1 MRDFNLVT
9 IRLFVAVAQLG
20 SFAAAARREHIAAS
34 AISYR
39 INELELA
46 TGTKLFRRMP
56 RGVELTEAGRVFLD
70 RSQAILAQLRDLEQD
85 LKPYSQGHSGNVR
98 VAAVTTAI
106 TGKLAKLLKTFTDQ
120 YPDIHVDLIELYSP
134 EALDAVRS
142 GESDLALVTDIKSRT
157 GLESCH
163 FGTDP
168 VWVIGPRGHPL
179 FDGRAAGASVP
190 FSEAVKYRVISLHE
204 GGVLDELVLKAARKS
219 DATIKR
225 AFRVSR
231 FDSLRRLVEE
241 GMGIGFLRE
250 SNIRPFL
257 KAYALQAAPIADGW
271 AQRDLEIVWLRG
283 ATLDPAVR
291 QFVEFLKSKV

>member
-46 TGTKLFRRMP
+46 TGTKLFRRVP
-56 RGVELTEAGRVFLD
+56 RGVELTEAGQVFLD
-70 RSQAILAQLRDLEQD
+70 RSQAILSQLRDLEQD
-85 LKPYSQGHSGNVR
+85 LKPFSEGSSGSVR
-98 VAAVTTAI
+98 VAAGTTAI
-106 TGKLAKLLKTFTDQ
+106 TGKLAKLLKEFTDR
-120 YPDIHVDLIELYSP
+120 YPDINIDLIELYSP
-134 EALDAVRS
+134 ESLEAIRS
-142 GESDLALVTDIKSRT
+142 GECDVALVADIKNRT
-157 GLESCH
+157 GLEVRH
-163 FGTDP
+163 FGNDP
-168 VWVIGPRGHPL
+168 VWVIGPQDHPL
-179 FDGRAAGASVP
+179 FDGRETGASVP
-190 FSEAVKYRVISLHE
+190 FSEAVKYEVISLHE

-219 DATIKR
+219 GATLKR
-225 AFRVSR
+225 AYRVSR

-257 KAYALQAAPIADGW
+257 KAYTLQAAPISDGW
-271 AQRDLEIVWLRG
+271 GQQELKMVWLRG
-283 ATLDPAVR
+283 ATLDPAAR
-291 QFVEFLKSKV
+291 QFIDFLKSNV

>member
-46 TGTKLFRRMP
+46 TGTKLFRRLP
-56 RGVELTEAGRVFLD
+56 RGVELTEAGQVFLNS
-70 RSQAILAQLRDLEQD
+70 SQAILAQLRSLEQD
-85 LKPYSQGHSGNVR
+85 LKPFSQGKSGSVR
-98 VAAVTTAI
+98 VAAGTTAI
-106 TGKLAKLLKTFTDQ
+106 TGKLAKLLKKFTDQ
-120 YPDIHVDLIELYSP
+120 YPDINIDLIELYSP
-134 EALDAVRS
+134 EALEAVRN
-142 GESDLALVTDIKSRT
+142 GECDLALVADIKNRA
-157 GLESCH
+157 GLEACR
-163 FGTDP
+163 FGNDP
-168 VWVIGPRGHPL
+168 VWVIGPQGHPL
-179 FDGRAAGASVP
+179 FDGRDAGSSVP
-190 FSEAVKYRVISLHE
+190 FSDAVKYQVISLHE

-219 DATIKR
+219 GATIKR

-250 SNIRPFL
+250 SNIKPFM
-257 KAYALQAAPIADGW
+257 KAYAVQAAPIADDWG
-271 AQRDLEIVWLRG
+271 QQELKMVWLRG
-283 ATLDPAVR
+283 ATLDPAAR
-291 QFVEFLKSKV
+291 QFIDFLKSNV

>member
-56 RGVELTEAGRVFLD
+56 RGVELTEAGQVFLD
-70 RSQAILAQLRDLEQD
+70 HSQAILSQLRDLEQD
-85 LKPYSQGHSGNVR
+85 LKPYSQGRSGNVR

-106 TGKLAKLLKTFTDQ
+106 TGKLAKLLKTFTDR

-134 EALDAVRS
+134 EGLDAVRN
-142 GESDLALVTDIKSRT
+142 GECDLALVTDIKSRA
-157 GLESCH
+157 GLEVCH
-163 FGTDP
+163 FGNDP
-168 VWVIGPRGHPL
+168 IWVIAPQGHPL
-179 FDGRAAGASVP
+179 FDGRGAGSSVP
-190 FSEAVKYRVISLHE
+190 FSEAVKYQVISLHE

-219 DATIKR
+219 GATLKR

-250 SNIRPFL
+250 SNIRSFL
-257 KAYALQAAPIADGW
+257 KAYAVQAAPVADCW
-271 AQRDLEIVWLRG
+271 AQQDLEIVWLRG
-283 ATLDPAVR
+283 AALDPAAR
-291 QFVEFLKSKV
+291 QFLDFLESNV